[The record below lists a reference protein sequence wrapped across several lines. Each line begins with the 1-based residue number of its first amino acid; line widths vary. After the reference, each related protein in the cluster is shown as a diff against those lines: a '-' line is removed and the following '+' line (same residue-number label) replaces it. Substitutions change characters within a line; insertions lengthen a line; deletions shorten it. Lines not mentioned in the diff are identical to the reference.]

1 MTVKKTEATEEA
13 PEVKEAETPE
23 TPVETT
29 EKPEAL
35 TQEKVNELIGAARKK
50 AREDA
55 LAEVEATNAAAAKK
69 AREDALVE
77 NEQFKELAEQR
88 IAEVAELS
96 TQVTTLASERDD
108 AKADLERANKALKT
122 YLDDLEKDLA
132 VTDAVKELLEG
143 KSVVDRL
150 EWLTKHR
157 GSLKKEETPKKREGI
172 APSPEARK
180 KAGAN
185 SEEERAKKALKPR
198 SYM

>member
-13 PEVKEAETPE
+13 PKAEEAETPE
-23 TPVETT
+23 VKAEAT
-29 EKPEAL
+29 EKPETL
-35 TQEKVNELIGAARKK
+35 TQEKINQLIGEARVK

-69 AREDALVE
+69 AREDALLE

-88 IAEVAELS
+88 SAEVTEL
-96 TQVTTLASERDD
+96 TTRVTTLSGERDD
-108 AKADLERANKALKT
+108 AKADLERANQALKT

-157 GSLKKEETPKKREGI
+157 ASLKKEDAPKKREGI

-180 KAGAN
+180 KTAAK
-185 SEEERAKKALKPR
+185 SEEEIAKKVIKPR